1 MSKINSHNMKPSKLD
16 DHLSQKALRSVDLLL
31 WNGLIFVHNNF
42 RISMFRDVR
51 VASEETTSEPVY
63 FYKKAIMKTS
73 KKYSGK
79 ITFQLV
85 RHALYFLADYESKS
99 ALCKLSL
106 LPLVGHE
113 KDPNILPELFDK
125 LTHTSVLS
133 LQTEPVDF
141 LVVQESILLQMK
153 FGVRLYC
160 LPSKQ
165 LNVSRDPIAKF
176 VLPQVDTQDYN
187 LRGWFSHTRDQIMNM
202 VATYKYVLVNT
213 YARVILLSLRNLEI
227 LSELQEP
234 KGVLHYQIL
243 KSTILRK
250 CHFWMGIHQEALDI
264 FANFKD
270 VLTKVT
276 SKPLGNEFEK
286 SVLLFH
292 LYYNQ
297 SSRELIASGD
307 DGFMRQTRLQFSR
320 I

>member
-1 MSKINSHNMKPSKLD
+1 MDATKLD
-16 DHLSQKALRSVDLLL
+16 DYLSQKALRSIDLLL

-51 VASEETTSEPVY
+51 NIAEENVSEPVH

-85 RHALYFLADYESKS
+85 RHALYFLADFESKS
-99 ALCKLSL
+99 AVCKLSL
-106 LPLVGHE
+106 FPLVGHE
-113 KDPNILPELFDK
+113 KDPATLPQLFEK
-125 LTHTSVLS
+125 LIHHSVLS
-133 LQTEPVDF
+133 LETEPVDF

-153 FGVRLYC
+153 FGIRLYS
-160 LPSKQ
+160 LPSKNV
-165 LNVSRDPIAKF
+165 NVSRDPIAKF
-176 VLPQVDTQDYN
+176 VLPQLEKQDYT
-187 LRGWFSHTRDQIMNM
+187 LRGWFAHTRDQMMNM

-213 YARVILLSLRNLEI
+213 YARVILLSLRNLQL

-234 KGVLHYQIL
+234 KGQLHYQIL

-250 CHFWMGIHQEALDI
+250 CHFWMGIHQESLDI

-270 VLTKVT
+270 TLTKVT

-286 SVLLFH
+286 NVLLFH
-292 LYYNQ
+292 LYFNQ
-297 SSRELIASGD
+297 SSRELIVSGD

-320 I
+320 S